1 MKSFRIA
8 TVVLAAVFAA
18 TMVAGVASAAK
29 TPPKA
34 GKKCTKVRASAKA
47 GKVTLVCT
55 KKGKKLVWVAKKA
68 AKATPVK
75 AKPAKFTASY
85 SGKATV
91 KVSGANA
98 DITADAS
105 GSGTLVGSSKLAGKG
120 VGKGVEPCPLFGG
133 PASITA
139 ADGSKLNFVI
149 SSAGGSACTDEAGQT
164 FSLLGRATINGGTG
178 KYAKAKG
185 SFKFTG
191 IFDRG
196 NGLFS
201 VKFRGTLTP

>member
-18 TMVAGVASAAK
+18 TMVASATSAAT
-29 TPPKA
+29 TPPAA
-34 GKKCTKVRASAKA
+34 GKKCTKAGATAKV

-55 KKGKKLVWVAKKA
+55 KKAGKLVWVAKPV
-68 AKATPVK
+68 AT
-75 AKPAKFTASY
+75 AFTASY

-91 KVSGANA
+91 KVSGSSA

-105 GSGTLVGSSKLAGKG
+105 GTGTLVGKSKLAGKG
-120 VGKGVEPCPLFGG
+120 VGKAVEPCPLFGG
-133 PASITA
+133 PATITA

-191 IFDRG
+191 AFDRG

-201 VKFRGTLTP
+201 VKFRGTLTV

>member
-1 MKSFRIA
+1 MTRFGISKA
-8 TVVLAAVFAA
+8 VVAAVA
-18 TMVAGVASAAK
+18 TLVVVAGSASGAT
-29 TPPKA
+29 TPPAAGKTCTKA
-34 GKKCTKVRASAKA
+34 GATAMA
-47 GKVTLVCT
+47 GKVRLVCT
-55 KKGKKLVWVAKKA
+55 KKAGKLIWVA
-68 AKATPVK
+68 TPASV
-75 AKPAKFTASY
+75 AFTGSY
-85 SGKATV
+85 TGKATV
-91 KVSGANA
+91 KISGSRA
-98 DITADAS
+98 DIVADAT
-105 GSGTLVGSSKLAGKG
+105 GTGTVVGKSKLSGKG
-120 VGKGVEPCPLFGG
+120 VGNNVEPCPLFGG
-133 PASITA
+133 PGTITA
-139 ADGSKLNFVI
+139 ANGSKLNFVI